1 MPQKR
6 LSMRK
11 IRETLRYR
19 NTTDLS
25 LEGIAQALKLSKGVV
40 VKYLQL
46 AQAAGLAWPL
56 PEELDDAALERLLY
70 PASSPR
76 LARYSAPDY
85 AVIHQELRKK
95 GVTLQLLWEE
105 YRQRVGDA
113 AYQYT
118 AFCNHYRDWQRF
130 RAYQ

>member
-1 MPQKR
+1 
-6 LSMRK
+6 MRK

-76 LARYSAPDY
+76 P
-85 AVIHQELRKK
+85 V
-95 GVTLQLLWEE
+95 
-105 YRQRVGDA
+105 
-113 AYQYT
+113 
-118 AFCNHYRDWQRF
+118 
-130 RAYQ
+130 